1 MLAAALIGP
10 ATACS
15 SGFDGVSARDGC
27 ADIETAICDRY
38 YVCYRPD
45 QIADLGLPP
54 TPEGC
59 AQQLTAS
66 ECAGFTDT
74 ACGDGTIYHP
84 AAVYDCTQAI
94 DVVDCGLV
102 AQAPASVT
110 ACAAVCGN

>member
-1 MLAAALIGP
+1 MLAAVLLGP
-10 ATACS
+10 AACS

-54 TPEGC
+54 TAAEC
-59 AQQLTAS
+59 ARQLTMTD
-66 ECAGFTDT
+66 CAAFTDT
-74 ACGDGTIYHP
+74 ACGDGTLYHP
-84 AAVYDCTQAI
+84 AEVFGCTQAI
-94 DVVDCGLV
+94 DTVDCALV
-102 AQAPASVT
+102 PQAPGSVT